1 MINLMKGKKREPK
14 TAFSNFFSRMQ
25 LNRSTLNLIFIPALI
40 LLLLLNIYSF
50 KQVRALIEAN
60 RWVIHTYEVI
70 QTTDSSLYG
79 LVDIESRQRGY
90 LLRGAHYFLD
100 DIDLTKANLKED
112 LNRLNNLTRD
122 NLEQNNRVI
131 RFIKL
136 IDKRLDLLNQLM
148 KLKASNQINPEIY
161 NSLLDQSYNS
171 SSRVKDLGQ
180 EIKSVEMTLLSE
192 RNVLALKQ
200 AKTSSMILVVGSIL
214 SVIFLITAFV
224 LANIELFN
232 RKRTELQSIDM
243 QRQLREIIESTSD
256 MIAAY
261 DKEWHLIV
269 FNEAY
274 QREFKRLF
282 DKSITIN
289 MTLEE
294 VFKGLPEDRKAIMLA
309 WRESLRGSENTKK
322 FEFSLDKQKNIYE
335 MTTNPIQHDN
345 KEMIGVVHNV
355 RNITRRVQ
363 EHIDLQ
369 DSYKKLALGMQELQ
383 SKNEQI
389 IILVEMSDLMLAS
402 SSLNEL
408 AEVLAK
414 YSQRLLPLTSGHLF
428 IMHPSKNYLEKASSW
443 GEPHSAVSTFT
454 PDQCWAIRLGR
465 LHRTSYEKNGLI
477 CAHIHDDHKLDSVYL
492 CIPLMAQNDIYG
504 LIYIEILEKHATI
517 IDPNQNLLVT
527 AFAELTALALANVR
541 LRENLR
547 HQSIRDPLTGLYN
560 RRYLEEYLF
569 KLLHQA
575 ERKKVPFA
583 VLMLDLDFFKSI
595 NDTYGHDAGDMV
607 LKELGELFIS
617 EIRLGDIAA
626 RYGGEEFI
634 IIFYDIDL
642 TNAKKQAESLRS
654 AISKL
659 HIKYGAQQVSSIS
672 MSIGLAMYPDD
683 ATTSQVLIESA
694 DKALYYAKNNGRNQV
709 AVFST
714 LR

>member
-1 MINLMKGKKREPK
+1 MNGKWHEQK

-25 LNRSTLNLIFIPALI
+25 LSRATLNLIFISALI
-40 LLLLLNIYSF
+40 LLLVINISSF
-50 KQVRALIEAN
+50 KQVKALIEAN
-60 RWVIHTYEVI
+60 RWVNHTYQVI
-70 QTTDSSLYG
+70 QTTDSSLYN

-100 DIDLTKANLKED
+100 DIDSIKANLKED
-112 LNRLNNLTRD
+112 LSRLIILTQD
-122 NLEQNNRVI
+122 NLEQNNRAK
-131 RFIKL
+131 RFNKL
-136 IDKRLDLLNQLM
+136 IDLRLDLLDQLM
-148 KLKASNQINPEIY
+148 KLKAESKLNPEID
-161 NSLLDQSYNS
+161 NTLLDQSHNLS
-171 SSRVKDLGQ
+171 NRVKDLGH

-192 RNVLALKQ
+192 RNVVALKK
-200 AKTSSMILVVGSIL
+200 ARITSLILVFGSIL
-214 SVIFLITAFV
+214 SLLFLITAFI
-224 LANIELFN
+224 LANIELFT
-232 RKRTELQSIDM
+232 RKRTELRSSAM
-243 QRQLREIIESTSD
+243 QRQLRKIIESTSD

-261 DKEWHLIV
+261 DKEWQLIIY
-269 FNEAY
+269 NEAY

-282 DKSITIN
+282 DKSIAMN
-289 MTLEE
+289 MSLDEI
-294 VFKGLPEDRKAIMLA
+294 FKGLPEDKKEIMLA
-309 WRESLRGSENTKK
+309 WKESLRGSENTKK
-322 FEFSLDKQKNIYE
+322 FEFSIDKLKNIYE
-335 MTTNPIQHDN
+335 MTTNPIHQDN
-345 KEMIGVVHNV
+345 SEMIGVVHNV
-355 RNITRRVQ
+355 RNITQRVQ
-363 EHIDLQ
+363 EHTELQ

-389 IILVEMSDLMLAS
+389 IILVEMSDIMLAS

-428 IMHPSKNYLEKASSW
+428 IMHPSKNYLENASSW

-465 LHRTSYEKNGLI
+465 LHRASSEKNALV
-477 CAHIHDDHKLDSVYL
+477 CAHIQHEKKSDTVYL

-504 LIYIEILEKHATI
+504 LIYIEIQEKHATL

-560 RRYLEEYLF
+560 RRYLEDYLF

-575 ERKKVPFA
+575 ERKKVPFS

-595 NDTYGHDAGDMV
+595 NDSYGHDAGDMV
-607 LKELGELFIS
+607 LKELGEMFLS
-617 EIRLGDIAA
+617 EIRLGDLAA

-634 IIFYDIDL
+634 IVFYDIDL
-642 TNAKKQAESLRS
+642 ANAKKQAEALRS

-659 HIKYGAQQVSSIS
+659 HIKYGAQQVGSIS
-672 MSIGLAMYPDD
+672 MSIGLAMYPED
-683 ATTSQVLIESA
+683 ATTSQELIEAA
-694 DKALYYAKNNGRNQV
+694 DKALYFAKNNGRNQV

-714 LR
+714 LP